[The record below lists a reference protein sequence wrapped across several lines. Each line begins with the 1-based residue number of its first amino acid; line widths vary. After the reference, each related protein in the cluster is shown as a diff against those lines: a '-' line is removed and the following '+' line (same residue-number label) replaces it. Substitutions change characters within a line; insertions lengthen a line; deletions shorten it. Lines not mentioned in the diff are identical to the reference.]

1 MEVSAK
7 IMVRNSKVVSELAKE
22 PFLMKIFLKV
32 VVERIY
38 SLIWISNKKDFQKMS
53 FLLLKRESR
62 DVMK

>member
-1 MEVSAK
+1 LEVSAK

-38 SLIWISNKKDFQKMS
+38 SLI
-53 FLLLKRESR
+53 
-62 DVMK
+62 

>member
-1 MEVSAK
+1 LEVSAK

-38 SLIWISNKKDFQKMS
+38 SLIGLSLSIDATS
-53 FLLLKRESR
+53 FDGTTYK
-62 DVMK
+62 